1 MPVDMQKILDLAG
14 PIPFSN
20 IEDSKVVVENFCS
33 KDIAVVSTNR
43 NTNISHGTHVHDSF
57 EFTICHT
64 DIPSIVVDSRIQ
76 DGPKGALIAF
86 NPMQEHGLLQ
96 DVEGFNLSG
105 IHIEKSIVQKVA
117 EEIYGSPNIVFSN
130 DIFMVSHDINLL
142 TGLFLEELRFKQTGQ
157 EFMAENLA
165 LLIIGSLIRS
175 IRHNL
180 SPKPHNKPK
189 GYKENLKTVI
199 DYMNENYAA
208 GVSCSELSKLIKMDK
223 YGFIRAFKK
232 QTNKTPYEYL
242 LDLKIEKAKKMLKDG
257 KYSITEISMLCG
269 FSSHSHFTTTF
280 RKKIGISPTEYKLGL

>member
-1 MPVDMQKILDLAG
+1 MLVDMQTVLDLVG

-20 IEDSKVVVENFCS
+20 IENSKVVVENFCS
-33 KDIAVVSTNR
+33 KDVAVVSTNR
-43 NTNISHGTHVHDSF
+43 NTNISCGTHVHDSF

-86 NPMQEHGLLQ
+86 NPMQEHGLSQ

-142 TGLFLEELRFKQTGQ
+142 TGLFLEELRFNQTGH
-157 EFMAENLA
+157 EFMVENLA
-165 LLIIGSLIRS
+165 ILIIGSLIRS
-175 IRHNL
+175 VRSNL
-180 SPKPHNKPK
+180 PPKPHNKPR
-189 GYKENLKTVI
+189 GYNENLKTVI

-257 KYSITEISMLCG
+257 KYSITEISMMCG

-280 RKKIGISPTEYKLGL
+280 RKKIGISPTEYRLGL